1 MPWTPAQFASR
12 HNHGITGP
20 EAIHAAHI
28 ANAMLKSGAD
38 EGLAIATANKRAERA
53 PGGGILGGGIDSV
66 STPNLQN
73 FTQSPPGM
81 GNTNALALANT
92 HLAQRPVPSSF
103 SASPP
108 APALDAGGMV
118 DPNQGVGGVSPST
131 TAGNPMVKGLVQR
144 YATLPTE
151 KLTELSAA
159 LKGSPQG
166 QIINSLLSQRRS
178 QPNAQS
184 AAPTPLASS
193 LQPNPTVSTGT
204 PIAVASGGAIK
215 KRAAGA
221 GIAVRVP
228 SGEVLFLKRGKGGDY
243 PGTWC
248 FPGGGIE
255 EKETPEQAARRE
267 FREETGHEISGKLP
281 ALHHA
286 PNGYTTFGAEIPATF
301 KPRINGEHTGYV
313 WAHPNNPP
321 RPLHPGVKASLDK
334 AARANGGAMPRRADG
349 GSSPTNG
356 EPPDFTSRYNTRLSP
371 HEESQY
377 QAWAQKIGRSND
389 TFDYDMRG
397 AWKGGVSQAENGHF
411 PDTYKKPN
419 HPTFSNES
427 QYNGVDGFQGG
438 QWSDQGYK
446 PSSTNLQMYGPSGL
460 RDYFEK
466 VEPDTPLVIPQSDE
480 RRSGGRLARRDL
492 GGGMSLGTLDPS
504 WTRQDWRQ
512 AGDVS
517 TGFLGGSSLGRAD
530 SIKTRAPA
538 GSYILPAD
546 VVSGLGEGNSLAGS
560 RVFDEILRSMPYG
573 TQGSQQKGG
582 RGAPRAPS
590 LSLSVSKGGEVKD
603 GPDAEPVDVLLSDGE
618 RVVLPHHVRM
628 WGDIAAQHIAKK
640 RGGSPDRW
648 DKLKLGHRAL
658 DAFVLNERAKHIK
671 KLKSLPGPVQ
681 PKDKA
686 A

>member
-1 MPWTPAQFASR
+1 MPWTPAQSR

-334 AARANGGAMPRRADG
+334 AAR
-349 GSSPTNG
+349 
-356 EPPDFTSRYNTRLSP
+356 
-371 HEESQY
+371 
-377 QAWAQKIGRSND
+377 
-389 TFDYDMRG
+389 
-397 AWKGGVSQAENGHF
+397 
-411 PDTYKKPN
+411 
-419 HPTFSNES
+419 
-427 QYNGVDGFQGG
+427 
-438 QWSDQGYK
+438 
-446 PSSTNLQMYGPSGL
+446 
-460 RDYFEK
+460 
-466 VEPDTPLVIPQSDE
+466 
-480 RRSGGRLARRDL
+480 RSGGRLARRDL